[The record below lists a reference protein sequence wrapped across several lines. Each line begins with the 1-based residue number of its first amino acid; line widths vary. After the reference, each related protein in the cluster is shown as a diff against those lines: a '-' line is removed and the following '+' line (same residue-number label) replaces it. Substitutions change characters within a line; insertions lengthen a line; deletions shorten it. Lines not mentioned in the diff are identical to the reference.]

1 MLSFL
6 DFLILSYFRFV
17 STYHG
22 DPLNK
27 SQGWWKRAV
36 VIPKEEEVIDN
47 VFRLRKRNSK
57 SETDLLSTDDFDTV
71 FRLKK
76 RKN

>member
-1 MLSFL
+1 MSH
-6 DFLILSYFRFV
+6 FRFV
-17 STYHG
+17 TAYHG
-22 DPLNK
+22 PENSVPL
-27 SQGWWKRAV
+27 SQAHAWWKRTAEA
-36 VIPKEEEVIDN
+36 PKEDEVIDN

-57 SETDLLSTDDFDTV
+57 SEVDLLSKDDFDTV